1 MLQAFRPS
9 PWTRLRDPYRV
20 LTGLLV
26 LLHEALQSRRRQR
39 VALCDWAA
47 LRSMSDRELAD
58 LAIGRG
64 EYTRDAGPCPR
75 G

>member
-1 MLQAFRPS
+1 MLQAFRLS
-9 PWTRLRDPYRV
+9 PWTRLRDPFGA

-26 LLHEALQSRRRQR
+26 VLNEALQSRRRRR
-39 VALCDWAA
+39 VALSDWAA

-64 EYTRDAGPCPR
+64 EFTRDAGPCPR

>member
-1 MLQAFRPS
+1 MLDAFVLSLRP
-9 PWTRLRDPYRV
+9 RLRDPFGW
-20 LTGLLV
+20 LNGLLGS
-26 LLHEALQSRRRQR
+26 LHEALQSRRRRQA
-39 VALCDWAA
+39 ALEDWAT

-64 EYTRDAGPCPR
+64 DVTREAGPRPR